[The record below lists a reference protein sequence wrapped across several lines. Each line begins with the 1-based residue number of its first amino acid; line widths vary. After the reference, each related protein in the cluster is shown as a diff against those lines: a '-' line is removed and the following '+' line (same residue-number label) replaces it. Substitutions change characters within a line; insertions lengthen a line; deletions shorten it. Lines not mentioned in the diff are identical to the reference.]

1 MFTAFKFGCP
11 FSAIGGTSQPCLVD
25 CSITAEITEIKTSN
39 FDIKES
45 FYMAME
51 Q

>member
-1 MFTAFKFGCP
+1 MYAALKSGCP
-11 FSAIGGTSQPCLVD
+11 FSAIEGTRQPCLVD

-45 FYMAME
+45 FYVAME